1 MKRKNSKHSIDLAG
15 QKLIDVRQHLQDER
29 DYSESIIET
38 IRKPLLVL
46 DKDLRVVSAGRAFY
60 DTFKVKEKE
69 TEGKLIYK
77 LGNGQWNIPALKV
90 LLSNVLSKKSV
101 FQDYE
106 IDHEFK
112 TIGKKHMILNG
123 REIKRG
129 NGKSRLI
136 LLAIE
141 DVTEKRKAM
150 ETIKASNQELT
161 AANQELSA
169 LEQELR
175 SSNQQLRAHEQQQT
189 ALEQQLKSSNQQ
201 LTAHEQQ
208 LKSSNQQLIAAEQHL
223 KDERD
228 YSESIIGTIRKP
240 LLVLDKDLRVVSAG
254 RAFYDTFKV
263 KEKETE
269 GKLIYK
275 LGNGQW
281 NIPALKVLLSNVL
294 SKKSV
299 FQDYE
304 IDHEF
309 KTIGKKHM
317 ILNGREIKR
326 GNGKSRLILLAIED
340 VTEKRKAME
349 TIKAS
354 NQELTAANQE
364 LSALEQELRSSNQQ
378 LRAHEQQQTA
388 LEQQLKSS
396 NQQLI
401 AAEQHLKD
409 ERDYS
414 ESIIGTIRKPLLVL
428 DKDLRV
434 VSAGRAFYDTFKVKE
449 KETEGK
455 LIYKLGNGQW
465 NIPALKVLLSNVL
478 SKKSVFQDYEIDHE
492 FRTIGKKHMILNG
505 RELKRGDGKNRL
517 ILLAIEDVT
526 EKRKAIET
534 IKASNQELTAANQ
547 ELSALEQELR
557 SSNQQL
563 IAHEQQ
569 QKDERDYAE
578 SIIGTIREP
587 LLILDKNLRVVS
599 ASRSFYNTFKVK
611 EKETEKK
618 LVYEL
623 GNGQWNIPAL
633 KTLLTNILPKKSV
646 FQSYEIEHEFTTIG
660 KKNMILNA
668 RELKRGGS
676 ENRLILLA
684 IEDVT
689 EKRKAED
696 IIKASNQQLLGA
708 NQRLTAIEQQ
718 LKDERDYAESIIG
731 TIRGLLLVLD
741 KDLRVVSASRSF
753 YEKFKVKKK
762 EAEGKLVYKLG
773 NGQWNIPALKTLLTN
788 ILPKKSIFQDYAIE
802 HEFKTIGKKN
812 MILNARELKR
822 ENGKNRLILLAIED
836 ITETRKAMEII
847 KAAEQ
852 QIKYE
857 RDYAESII
865 GTIREP
871 LLILDKDLRVVSA
884 SRSFYDTFK
893 EKEKETEGKLVYK
906 LGNGQWNIPAL
917 KTLLTNILPNKN
929 IFQGYEIEHEFK
941 TIGKKNMILNARE
954 LKRADGESRLILLAI
969 EDVTEKRKAGEKIKA
984 AEEELKEERDY
995 AESIIGTVR
1004 ESLLVLDKDL
1014 RVVSASR
1021 SFYDKFKV
1029 KEKETE
1035 GKLVYELGNGQ
1046 WDIPA
1051 LKILLTNILPN
1062 KNIFQGY
1069 EIEHEFKT
1077 IGKKNMILNARELKR
1092 ADGESRLILLAIEDV
1107 TEKRKAEEI
1116 IKAANQKLTNTNQ
1129 ELTAIELE
1137 LRASNRQLTEI
1148 EEQLKDERD
1157 YAESIIGTIRE
1168 PLLVLDK
1175 DLRVVSASRSFY
1187 DTFKVKAKETE
1198 GNLVYKLG
1206 NEQWNIPALRILL
1219 TNILPEKSVFQD
1231 YEVEHEFKTIGKKN
1245 MILNAKELK
1254 SENHK
1259 NRLILLAIEDVTE
1272 KRKAEEKVKAAE
1284 VIKAANEQL
1293 IAANKQLMSTEQQL
1307 RTFNEQLKAGAQKL
1321 QESELK
1327 YRTLFETSVDGILI
1341 AEIETR
1347 KLVYANPSICKMLG
1361 YTKEELENMSI
1372 TDIYPKDNND
1382 NLKNNISKFGSQKE
1396 GVALEADI
1404 PCLKKNTEIVYVD
1417 INVTVASIDGKEC
1430 NVGFFRDVVIRKKA
1444 QDDLIKSDNKYQ
1456 YLIENLNE
1464 GVWVIDRDNLTTFTN
1479 ERMAK
1484 MLGYEAIEM
1493 IGKSFFS
1500 FMDAVGIKIAK
1511 ENMERQKNGIKEQ
1524 HDFEFQ
1530 KKDGKKMF
1538 AVLET
1543 APILDDGGK
1552 YNGSI
1557 AGVIDITDRKKLE
1570 EQLLQS
1576 QKMESVG
1583 ILAGGIAHDF
1593 NNLLT
1598 AIKGYSELAKESTAK
1613 DNPIYDD
1620 LNEICLAADRAADL
1634 TRQVLLFSRKQPL
1647 NPINL
1652 NLNRII
1658 DNMSKMLNRIIGEDI
1673 SIKTDLQLNLWNTNS
1688 DETKMEQIIMN
1699 LTINGRDAMN
1709 KGGVLTIKTENV
1721 IVSKEYSMNIAES
1734 YPGKFVKLS
1743 IQDNGMGINKEVLQH
1758 IFEPYFTTKGL
1769 GKGTGLG
1776 LSVVYGIVKQHNGW
1790 INVYSEPD
1798 RGTMFTIYL
1807 PSSSSEKKGEIIK
1820 EKYNPD
1826 DLVGHGERILVVEDE
1841 VAIRKYSS
1849 RVLLN
1854 NGYTVFLAGDVNEAL
1869 TIFEKEKNNIKMVL
1883 SDVVL
1888 PDGTGIDLVNR
1899 LLLEKPEFKVILCSG
1914 YLDDR
1919 SQQQLI
1925 HGKGHKFLH
1934 KPFQLNEL
1942 LVAVK
1947 ETLAEGSK

>member
-1 MKRKNSKHSIDLAG
+1 
-15 QKLIDVRQHLQDER
+15 
-29 DYSESIIET
+29 
-38 IRKPLLVL
+38 
-46 DKDLRVVSAGRAFY
+46 
-60 DTFKVKEKE
+60 
-69 TEGKLIYK
+69 
-77 LGNGQWNIPALKV
+77 
-90 LLSNVLSKKSV
+90 
-101 FQDYE
+101 
-106 IDHEFK
+106 
-112 TIGKKHMILNG
+112 
-123 REIKRG
+123 
-129 NGKSRLI
+129 
-136 LLAIE
+136 
-141 DVTEKRKAM
+141 
-150 ETIKASNQELT
+150 
-161 AANQELSA
+161 
-169 LEQELR
+169 
-175 SSNQQLRAHEQQQT
+175 
-189 ALEQQLKSSNQQ
+189 
-201 LTAHEQQ
+201 
-208 LKSSNQQLIAAEQHL
+208 
-223 KDERD
+223 
-228 YSESIIGTIRKP
+228 
-240 LLVLDKDLRVVSAG
+240 
-254 RAFYDTFKV
+254 
-263 KEKETE
+263 
-269 GKLIYK
+269 
-275 LGNGQW
+275 
-281 NIPALKVLLSNVL
+281 
-294 SKKSV
+294 
-299 FQDYE
+299 
-304 IDHEF
+304 
-309 KTIGKKHM
+309 
-317 ILNGREIKR
+317 
-326 GNGKSRLILLAIED
+326 
-340 VTEKRKAME
+340 
-349 TIKAS
+349 
-354 NQELTAANQE
+354 
-364 LSALEQELRSSNQQ
+364 
-378 LRAHEQQQTA
+378 
-388 LEQQLKSS
+388 
-396 NQQLI
+396 
-401 AAEQHLKD
+401 
-409 ERDYS
+409 
-414 ESIIGTIRKPLLVL
+414 
-428 DKDLRV
+428 
-434 VSAGRAFYDTFKVKE
+434 
-449 KETEGK
+449 
-455 LIYKLGNGQW
+455 
-465 NIPALKVLLSNVL
+465 
-478 SKKSVFQDYEIDHE
+478 
-492 FRTIGKKHMILNG
+492 
-505 RELKRGDGKNRL
+505 
-517 ILLAIEDVT
+517 
-526 EKRKAIET
+526 
-534 IKASNQELTAANQ
+534 
-547 ELSALEQELR
+547 
-557 SSNQQL
+557 
-563 IAHEQQ
+563 
-569 QKDERDYAE
+569 
-578 SIIGTIREP
+578 
-587 LLILDKNLRVVS
+587 
-599 ASRSFYNTFKVK
+599 
-611 EKETEKK
+611 
-618 LVYEL
+618 
-623 GNGQWNIPAL
+623 
-633 KTLLTNILPKKSV
+633 
-646 FQSYEIEHEFTTIG
+646 
-660 KKNMILNA
+660 
-668 RELKRGGS
+668 
-676 ENRLILLA
+676 
-684 IEDVT
+684 
-689 EKRKAED
+689 
-696 IIKASNQQLLGA
+696 
-708 NQRLTAIEQQ
+708 
-718 LKDERDYAESIIG
+718 
-731 TIRGLLLVLD
+731 
-741 KDLRVVSASRSF
+741 
-753 YEKFKVKKK
+753 
-762 EAEGKLVYKLG
+762 
-773 NGQWNIPALKTLLTN
+773 
-788 ILPKKSIFQDYAIE
+788 
-802 HEFKTIGKKN
+802 
-812 MILNARELKR
+812 
-822 ENGKNRLILLAIED
+822 
-836 ITETRKAMEII
+836 
-847 KAAEQ
+847 
-852 QIKYE
+852 
-857 RDYAESII
+857 
-865 GTIREP
+865 
-871 LLILDKDLRVVSA
+871 
-884 SRSFYDTFK
+884 
-893 EKEKETEGKLVYK
+893 
-906 LGNGQWNIPAL
+906 
-917 KTLLTNILPNKN
+917 
-929 IFQGYEIEHEFK
+929 
-941 TIGKKNMILNARE
+941 
-954 LKRADGESRLILLAI
+954 
-969 EDVTEKRKAGEKIKA
+969 
-984 AEEELKEERDY
+984 
-995 AESIIGTVR
+995 
-1004 ESLLVLDKDL
+1004 
-1014 RVVSASR
+1014 
-1021 SFYDKFKV
+1021 
-1029 KEKETE
+1029 
-1035 GKLVYELGNGQ
+1035 
-1046 WDIPA
+1046 
-1051 LKILLTNILPN
+1051 
-1062 KNIFQGY
+1062 
-1069 EIEHEFKT
+1069 
-1077 IGKKNMILNARELKR
+1077 
-1092 ADGESRLILLAIEDV
+1092 
-1107 TEKRKAEEI
+1107 
-1116 IKAANQKLTNTNQ
+1116 
-1129 ELTAIELE
+1129 
-1137 LRASNRQLTEI
+1137 
-1148 EEQLKDERD
+1148 
-1157 YAESIIGTIRE
+1157 E